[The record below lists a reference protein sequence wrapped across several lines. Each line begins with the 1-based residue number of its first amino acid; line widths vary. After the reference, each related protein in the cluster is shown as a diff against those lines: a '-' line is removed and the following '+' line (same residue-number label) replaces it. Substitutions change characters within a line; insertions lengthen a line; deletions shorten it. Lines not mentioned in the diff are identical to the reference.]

1 MSRLTGLKVS
11 SLTCNCVFFRLEHNA
26 KEDNMELNFEGPA
39 PQKWNTPTARAQIVD
54 GKNGAICQVIMFNH
68 RNMVSKVS
76 KIVHFFIFCW

>member
-1 MSRLTGLKVS
+1 
-11 SLTCNCVFFRLEHNA
+11 
-26 KEDNMELNFEGPA
+26 MELNFEGPA

-54 GKNGAICQVIMFNH
+54 GKNGTICQVIMFNH